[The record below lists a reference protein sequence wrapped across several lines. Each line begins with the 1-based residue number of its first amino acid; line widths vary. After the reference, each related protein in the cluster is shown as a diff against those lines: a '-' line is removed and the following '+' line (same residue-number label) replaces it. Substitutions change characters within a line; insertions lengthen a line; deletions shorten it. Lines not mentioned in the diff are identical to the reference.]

1 MPNVLEST
9 ANDIT
14 AAEKTILQGIAWAE
28 AEHLGTLLGVPI
40 NRLAAIL
47 QIAPATMQRRK
58 TAGRFPVDESERIV
72 RFARIWFWLA
82 RLWEV
87 QPVRGLGFFVS
98 SMGLVDAFLLT
109 WLAWRSAPAAWKA
122 FCTVSITEF
131 WLNA

>member
-1 MPNVLEST
+1 MPNVLEAT

-58 TAGRFPVDESERIV
+58 AAGRFPIDESERIV
-72 RFARIWFWLA
+72 RFARIWFLACQALGGAAGARSWLFREQHGLSGRIPVDVA
-82 RLWEV
+82 RLEIGARSV
-87 QPVRGLGFFVS
+87 ES
-98 SMGLVDAFLLT
+98 LLHRIDYGI
-109 WLAWRSAPAAWKA
+109 LA
-122 FCTVSITEF
+122 
-131 WLNA
+131 

>member
-1 MPNVLEST
+1 MPNVLEAT

-28 AEHLGTLLGVPI
+28 AEHLGSLLGVPI

-72 RFARIWFWLA
+72 RFARIWFLACQALGGAAGARSWLFREQHGLSGRIPVDVA
-82 RLWEV
+82 RLEIGARSV
-87 QPVRGLGFFVS
+87 ES
-98 SMGLVDAFLLT
+98 LLHRIDYGI
-109 WLAWRSAPAAWKA
+109 LA
-122 FCTVSITEF
+122 
-131 WLNA
+131 

>member
-72 RFARIWFWLA
+72 RFARIWFLACQALGGAAGARSWLFREQHGLSGRIPVDVA
-82 RLWEV
+82 RLEIGARSV
-87 QPVRGLGFFVS
+87 ES
-98 SMGLVDAFLLT
+98 LLHRIDYGI
-109 WLAWRSAPAAWKA
+109 LA
-122 FCTVSITEF
+122 
-131 WLNA
+131 

>member
-1 MPNVLEST
+1 MPNVLEAT

-28 AEHLGTLLGVPI
+28 AEHLGSLLGVPI

-72 RFARIWFWLA
+72 RFARIWFLACQALGGAAGARCWLFREQHGLSGRIPVDVA
-82 RLWEV
+82 RLEIGARSV
-87 QPVRGLGFFVS
+87 ES
-98 SMGLVDAFLLT
+98 LLHRIDYGI
-109 WLAWRSAPAAWKA
+109 LA
-122 FCTVSITEF
+122 
-131 WLNA
+131 

>member
-1 MPNVLEST
+1 MPNVLEAT

-14 AAEKTILQGIAWAE
+14 AAEKSILQGIAWSE

-72 RFARIWFWLA
+72 RFARIWFLACQALGGAAGARSWLFREQHGLSGRIPVDVA
-82 RLWEV
+82 RLEIGARSV
-87 QPVRGLGFFVS
+87 ES
-98 SMGLVDAFLLT
+98 LLHRIDYGI
-109 WLAWRSAPAAWKA
+109 LA
-122 FCTVSITEF
+122 
-131 WLNA
+131 

>member
-1 MPNVLEST
+1 MPNVLEAT

-72 RFARIWFWLA
+72 RFARIWFLACQALGGAAGARSWLFREQHGLSGRIPVDVA
-82 RLWEV
+82 RLEIGARSV
-87 QPVRGLGFFVS
+87 ES
-98 SMGLVDAFLLT
+98 LLHRIDYGI
-109 WLAWRSAPAAWKA
+109 LA
-122 FCTVSITEF
+122 
-131 WLNA
+131 